1 MSYPIIALKTQSM
14 VAQTVLP
21 PTMTAQLLK
30 MTAVAFIATLIQ
42 PILRLSLVLL
52 DMISSDQTIAALYY
66 LEPMEKQF

>member
-1 MSYPIIALKTQSM
+1 MNHQMAAQITQST
-14 VAQTVLP
+14 VAQTVHH

-30 MTAVAFIATLIQ
+30 MTAVAFTATLIQ

-66 LEPMEKQF
+66 LEPMEKQS